1 VCFTN
6 RTREQGV
13 RKLRLYTIIAV
24 LTLTA
29 ASLSAA
35 GPKNLNKKL
44 PAAFKPVVVKAA
56 RFAKT
61 PPLRE
66 LAARYRVDHQQAPK
80 EEEREVRNEILP
92 KAWNSVGQNHGS
104 TGPDPVLQSKQVR
117 SVASAPIVNFE
128 GIANSQNPGQVLPPD
143 TNGDVGPNHYVQWV
157 NISIAVWDK
166 QGTLLMGPVPG
177 NSLWSGFGGPA
188 DDHNDGDPVVLYDAL
203 ADRWIVSQFAIGVTC
218 YQYIAVSQTPD
229 PTGAWYLYAF
239 EWPDGKMPDYP
250 KFGVWPDGYYMSAN
264 QFAGSSWAGA
274 GVAVFER
281 EKMLEGDAT
290 ATMQY
295 FDLGTVN
302 MNYGGQLPTDFGGG
316 LAPPAGSPN
325 LFIEMDDDAWWPAS
339 DRLSVW
345 KFHVDWNTPSNS
357 TFGQS
362 GEPDL
367 ELDTASFDTDLCG
380 YGACMPQAD
389 TSALLDTLSDRLM
402 FRLFYRN
409 LGDHE
414 ALVVNHTVDAD
425 GTDHAGVR
433 WYELRKSTDDWSI
446 YQQGTYAP
454 DTLDRWMGSI
464 AMDRAGNIGLGYSVS
479 SDSSYPS
486 IRFTG
491 RSDGDP
497 AGLMTIGEGSFIEG
511 NGSQKSSYS
520 RWGDYSSMGVD
531 PSDGCTFW
539 YTQEYYAATST
550 EGWQTRIGSFR
561 CPVCTDATPLS
572 VTITP
577 GPVTGSMPITVDFT
591 ASTTGS
597 SVGPTYRWAF
607 GDGGSALGSS
617 VSHRYTQSGNF
628 KVWVTAT
635 DGIAPAGSA
644 STTIQVG
651 ANPAAVSL
659 VKRYRRRR
667 GAFKLKVAGTNF
679 HQGATVT
686 IDGVEVPEV
695 KFKNS
700 ETLILKKGNALKQM
714 VPKGTKVWIVVTNND
729 DGGVSAPFGYTR

>member
-1 VCFTN
+1 M
-6 RTREQGV
+6 
-13 RKLRLYTIIAV
+13 RKLKLYTIIAV

-35 GPKNLNKKL
+35 GPKNLNKNL

-80 EEEREVRNEILP
+80 EEEREMRNEILP
-92 KAWNSVGQNHGS
+92 KAWNSVGKNVGS
-104 TGPDPVLQSKQVR
+104 AGSDPVLQETMGKGTTP
-117 SVASAPIVNFE
+117 APIANFE
-128 GIANSQNPGQVLPPD
+128 GIANSQNPGEVLPPD
-143 TNGDVGPNHYVQWV
+143 TNGDVGPNYYVQWV

-166 QGTLLMGPVPG
+166 DGNLLMGPVPG

-188 DDHNDGDPVVLYDAL
+188 DDDNDGDPIVLYDAL
-203 ADRWIVSQFAIGVTC
+203 ADRWIVSQFALGPTN

-239 EWPDGKMPDYP
+239 EWPGGKMPDYP

-264 QFAGSSWAGA
+264 QFLGNGWGGAGA
-274 GVAVFER
+274 AVFER
-281 EKMLEGDAT
+281 EKMLEGDPT

-302 MNYGGQLPTDFGGG
+302 SNYGGQLPTDFGGG
-316 LAPPAGSPN
+316 IAPPVGSPD
-325 LFIEMDDDAWWPAS
+325 LFIEMDDDAWWPDS

-345 KFHVDWNTPSNS
+345 KFHVDWNTPANS

-367 ELDTASFDTDLCG
+367 VLDTASFDTDLCG
-380 YGACMPQAD
+380 YDACIPQPD
-389 TSALLDTLSDRLM
+389 TSALLDSLSDRLM

-414 ALVVNHTVDAD
+414 ALVVNHTVDVD

-433 WYELRKSTDDWSI
+433 WYELRKGSADWSI

-454 DTLDRWMGSI
+454 DSLDRWMGSI
-464 AMDRAGNIGLGYSVS
+464 AIDRAGDIGLGYSVS
-479 SDSSYPS
+479 SSSSYPS
-486 IRFTG
+486 IRYTG
-491 RSDGDP
+491 RLEGDP
-497 AGLMTIGEGSFIEG
+497 EGQMTIGEGTLVEG
-511 NGSQKSSYS
+511 AGSQESSYN

-561 CPVCTDATPLS
+561 CPTCTSATPIS

-577 GPVTGSMPITVDFT
+577 GTVSGPMPITVDFT
-591 ASTTGS
+591 ASASGGTGNY
-597 SVGPTYRWAF
+597 TYRWAF

-635 DGIAPAGSA
+635 DGNSPAGSNSA
-644 STTIQVG
+644 SMQVG
-651 ANPAAVSL
+651 ADPAVVSL
-659 VKRYRRRR
+659 VKRYKRRK
-667 GAFKLKVAGTNF
+667 GAFKLKVEGSNF
-679 HQGATVT
+679 HENSTVT
-686 IDGVEVPEV
+686 IDGVAVPGV

-700 ETLILKKGNALKQM
+700 GELILKKGSDLKAM
-714 VPKGTKVWIVVTNND
+714 VPKGTKVWIVVINND
-729 DGGVSAPFGYTR
+729 DGGVSKPFGYTR